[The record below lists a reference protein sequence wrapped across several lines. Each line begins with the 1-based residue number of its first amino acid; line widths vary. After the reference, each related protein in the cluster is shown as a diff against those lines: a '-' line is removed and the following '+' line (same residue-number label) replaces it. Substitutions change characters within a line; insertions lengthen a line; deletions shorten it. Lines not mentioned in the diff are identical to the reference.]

1 VARGK
6 KGPASDKQALL
17 LWALLAR
24 EGAAAFQSDLAPE
37 PDKADRD
44 ALEKAGLI
52 KCEARGRNRRI
63 WIEVTEQGWDWAGRN
78 LGAALPANSSAGSQ
92 ILQQWLTRIQA
103 FMDARKLA
111 LADILAPERAAEA
124 QPTQP
129 ASQPA
134 SRPAPA
140 VQPPCANGDF
150 AATRKRIRK
159 AYLDLTGGR
168 FNTRALLSELRP
180 KLEDIERATLD
191 EALKRM
197 QREEEASLYQ
207 LDNRIEITEADRA
220 AAIYFGGEP
229 RHILWIER

>member
-24 EGAAAFQSDLAPE
+24 KDAAAFQSELVPE
-37 PDKADRD
+37 PEKADRD
-44 ALEKAGLI
+44 ALEEAGLI
-52 KCEARGRNRRI
+52 KCETRGRNRRI
-63 WIEVTEQGWDWAGRN
+63 WIEVTEEGWEWAGKN
-78 LGAALPANSSAGSQ
+78 LNAALPENSTAGSQ
-92 ILQQWLTRIQA
+92 ILQAWLTRIQA

-111 LADILAPERAAEA
+111 LADILGPQRVAAAPTS
-124 QPTQP
+124 P
-129 ASQPA
+129 
-134 SRPAPA
+134 PAPI
-140 VQPPCANGDF
+140 VRPPSANGDF
-150 AATRKRIRK
+150 GAMRTRIRT

-168 FNTRALLSELRP
+168 VNTRALLSELRR

-197 QREEEASLYQ
+197 QREGEASLYQ
-207 LDNRIEITEADRA
+207 LDNRIEITDADRA
-220 AAIYFGGEP
+220 AAIYFGSEP